1 MTYHAELIAVGEE
14 LLSGGIANSD
24 TQFLSRALTA
34 AGVKVL
40 FHTAVGDSAERIQKA
55 ADIARRRADLL
66 IFIGGLGPT
75 ADDVTKTAVARTF
88 RRELVFHPEITE
100 EIRHYFDTVFHRPM
114 PQCNLQ
120 QAYLPEGCEIFHN
133 PVGTAPGCC
142 FEEGGVTVMLLP
154 GVPYECRYMT
164 DHCVLP
170 YLRRRGG
177 GVALTRDVRT
187 FGLTEPQVQELLGD
201 LIRTD
206 SNPSVAPYALTGEVA
221 VRLTAAGADQAAC
234 EKRMQP
240 VLKEIRTRLGNYIY
254 GEDVCG
260 LEEAVVH
267 LLAEKHLT
275 CAAAESC
282 TGGLIAKR
290 LTDVPGASAVFLGG
304 VVSYTNGVKAGV
316 LGVDPALLEQYGAVS
331 EPVAKAMAEGARRIT
346 GADLAI
352 SVTGVA
358 GPDRDDRGNEI
369 GTVYVGLSAP
379 EGTVVRLLAL
389 GRGRGYI
396 RTLAA
401 HHALDLIRRYA
412 AGDDINSLSI

>member
-24 TQFLSRALTA
+24 TQFLSRVLTA
-34 AGVKVL
+34 AGVEVL
-40 FHTAVGDSAERIQKA
+40 FHTAVGDSANHIQKA
-55 ADIARRRADLL
+55 ADIARQRADLL

-75 ADDVTKTAVARTF
+75 ADDVTKAAVASAF
-88 RRELVFHPEITE
+88 RRKLVFHPEIVE

-142 FEEGGVTVMLLP
+142 FEAGGVTVMLLP

-170 YLRRRGG
+170 YLRRRSGG
-177 GVALTRDVRT
+177 MTLAHDIRT
-187 FGLTEPQVQELLGD
+187 FGLTEPQVQELLGS
-201 LIRTD
+201 LIQTGG
-206 SNPSVAPYALTGEVA
+206 NPSAAPYALTGEVA
-221 VRLTAAGADQAAC
+221 VRLTVGGADEDDC
-234 EKRMQP
+234 EKKMQP
-240 VLKEIRTRLGNYIY
+240 MLREIRARLGDYIY
-254 GEDVCG
+254 GEDVSG
-260 LEEAVVH
+260 LEEAVVR

-346 GADLAI
+346 GADLAV

-358 GPDRDDRGNEI
+358 GPDRDDRGNEV
-369 GTVYVGLSAP
+369 GTVYIGLSAP
-379 EGTVVRLLAL
+379 EGTAVHLLAL

-412 AGDDINSLSI
+412 AGDDIKSLSN

>member
-1 MTYHAELIAVGEE
+1 MTYHAELISVGEE

-34 AGVKVL
+34 AGVDVL
-40 FHTAVGDSAERIQKA
+40 FHTAVGDNAGRIQKA
-55 ADIARRRADLL
+55 ADIARRRANLL

-75 ADDVTKTAVARTF
+75 ADDVTKAAVARSF
-88 RRELVFHPEITE
+88 HRELVFHPEIVE
-100 EIRHYFDTVFHRPM
+100 EIRYYFDTVFHQPM

-120 QAYLPEGCEIFHN
+120 QAYLPERCEIFHN

-142 FEEGGVTVMLLP
+142 FEEDGVTVMLLP
-154 GVPYECRYMT
+154 GVPCECRYMAE
-164 DHCVLP
+164 HCVLP
-170 YLRRRGG
+170 YLRRRAGG
-177 GVALTRDVRT
+177 MTLTRDVRT
-187 FGLTEPQVQELLGD
+187 FGLTEPQVQELLSD
-201 LIRTD
+201 IIRTGG
-206 SNPSVAPYALTGEVA
+206 NPAVAPYALTGEVA
-221 VRLTAAGADQAAC
+221 VRLTAAGEDKAGC
-234 EKRMQP
+234 EEKMKP
-240 VLKEIRTRLGNYIY
+240 VLREIRNRLGDHIY
-254 GEDVCG
+254 GEDVSG
-260 LEEAVVH
+260 LEAAVVH
-267 LLAEKHLT
+267 LLKEKHLT

-316 LGVDPALLEQYGAVS
+316 LGVDPVLLDKYGAVS

-346 GADLAI
+346 GADLAV

-358 GPDRDDRGNEI
+358 GPDRDDRGNEV
-369 GTVYVGLSAP
+369 GTVYVGLAAP
-379 EGTVVRLLAL
+379 EGTVVQLLAL

-412 AGDDINSLSI
+412 AGDDRNSLFY